1 MAGEIQEGFLEEAAS
16 ALGESLTKMRLR
28 ENERRRNENSEYR
41 TCLEGLVSKRTEKWT
56 VRGVGNGSFQV
67 VSQRE
72 KQKIAWE
79 SR

>member
-1 MAGEIQEGFLEEAAS
+1 M
-16 ALGESLTKMRLR
+16 K
-28 ENERRRNENSEYR
+28 
-41 TCLEGLVSKRTEKWT
+41 T
-56 VRGVGNGSFQV
+56 VNIEHVWKGWYQKGQKSGQYVGVGNGSFQV